1 MQENALYTITNGL
14 YVLSVQD
21 GEGYAGSL
29 VDAVSQIAVS
39 PYLIMVS
46 CMNNS
51 HTKSCIEKAGEF
63 GISVLAKETD
73 PFVVANFGYQS
84 SRDVKK
90 VAEHTLCGNR
100 WLAVY
105 FGCFGQNQGTGCQQ
119 TDICEQY
126 GVYCRG
132 C

>member
-1 MQENALYTITNGL
+1 
-14 YVLSVQD
+14 
-21 GEGYAGSL
+21 
-29 VDAVSQIAVS
+29 
-39 PYLIMVS
+39 
-46 CMNNS
+46 MNNS

-73 PFVVANFGYQS
+73 PFRLSEQP
-84 SRDVKK
+84 RRQK

-132 C
+132 R

>member
-63 GISVLAKETD
+63 GISVLAKEPIRLSWQISAIRAAATSKSGRTY
-73 PFVVANFGYQS
+73 PLRKSMACRIFRMLWPKSGYGLS
-84 SRDVKK
+84 
-90 VAEHTLCGNR
+90 TN
-100 WLAVY
+100 
-105 FGCFGQNQGTGCQQ
+105 
-119 TDICEQY
+119 
-126 GVYCRG
+126 
-132 C
+132 

>member
-90 VAEHTLCGNR
+90 
-100 WLAVY
+100 W
-105 FGCFGQNQGTGCQQ
+105 QNIPLRKSMACRIFRMLWPKSG
-119 TDICEQY
+119 Y
-126 GVYCRG
+126 GLSTN
-132 C
+132 

>member
-73 PFVVANFGYQS
+73 PFVVANFAAATSKSGRTYPLRKSMACRIFRMLWPKSGYGLS
-84 SRDVKK
+84 
-90 VAEHTLCGNR
+90 TN
-100 WLAVY
+100 
-105 FGCFGQNQGTGCQQ
+105 
-119 TDICEQY
+119 
-126 GVYCRG
+126 
-132 C
+132 